1 MEEEQNQ
8 QPAAENPTPKP
19 VQTPPQPMK
28 KDGGGKRWLI
38 LIIVVLLIA
47 AGIYLIVRGITGSS
61 SVQPS
66 PTPSFA
72 PIETP
77 TPSPSSEPVDKSSV
91 SIDVLNGTGIAN
103 EASYLQGKLADLG
116 YTDIKV
122 GNADSQDNSTTTV
135 TFSSTL
141 GSSVVD
147 EITKELEDIYQDVN
161 VNTSRTQTD
170 FDVVIVSGLRK
181 GQTPKPSPTATPEPT
196 ESPSPSP
203 SASSSPSSSPTQ

>member
-1 MEEEQNQ
+1 MEEDNNQ
-8 QPAAENPTPKP
+8 QETAETPAQKP
-19 VQTPPQPMK
+19 VQSPPQPMRKEGGSK
-28 KDGGGKRWLI
+28 KWLI

-61 SVQPS
+61 SSQPS

-77 TPSPSSEPVDKSSV
+77 TPTASSEPVDKSTV
-91 SIDVLNGTGIAN
+91 SISVENGTGIAN
-103 EASYLQGKLADLG
+103 EASYLQGKLANLG
-116 YTDIKV
+116 YTDVEV

-141 GSSVVD
+141 GSSAVD
-147 EITKELEDIYQDVN
+147 EITKELEDIYEDVN
-161 VNTSRTQTD
+161 VNTSRSQTD
-170 FDVVIVSGLRK
+170 FDVIIITGLRK
-181 GQTPKPSPTATPEPT
+181 GQTPKPSPTATPEAT

-203 SASSSPSSSPTQ
+203 SASPTPSSSPTT